1 MNHNDIDK
9 RINEARLIAEQLH
22 DLLHEDALHRLDLYQ
37 KYSRDPE
44 ATKWSPDLY
53 KRCQLV
59 DALRRK
65 LTIPENEA
73 DPG

>member
-1 MNHNDIDK
+1 MNNSDFDK
-9 RINEARLIAEQLH
+9 RISEARRIAEQLH

-37 KYSRDPE
+37 KYSCDPD
-44 ATKWSPDLY
+44 AARWSPDLY

-65 LTIPENEA
+65 LALPETEA
-73 DPG
+73 DRN